1 MERKAERA
9 PVQAEPARFPAWLAW
24 AAVLGWGGFVLFSHY
39 SSLLPESSLL
49 ARALSPFQ
57 YFPVSFKASAAAA
70 SSLLA
75 GCVFAAAAVMA
86 GGLLS
91 RLFYRGSTRLERLIF
106 SFGAG
111 LAVFSLAFTVLGFTG
126 LLYKWAVMACGAG
139 LAGFGLFVHLER
151 ARRGFA
157 GADGTGTPCRMVS
170 PADAAG
176 ESLSAADMLLLLLL
190 AGVLLV
196 NLTAALGPEI
206 FYDALVYHLAAP
218 NAYNLAGGIEHI
230 PYNLYSNLPMAHG
243 LLYSAALF
251 FNGDTCA
258 KLLNFSAGLFSA
270 LAAFA
275 LGRRLYGRRAGL
287 WAAALFYAV
296 THVMVASWSA
306 GTDTLLTLFSTLALY
321 SALRAE
327 GEGRYGWLALAGL
340 MAGMAMGTKYTG
352 LFPALGAGAAY
363 LAKERRLDRAML
375 KELAFTGLIAALVV
389 APWLARN
396 WAYKGN
402 PVYPFMT
409 TVFGA
414 DPLSSPEK
422 IKGFLGETRQMGGF
436 EPGRWLMHPWATTM
450 GKVANSEFFSP
461 LFLALLPVCFL
472 LAAPSSAAPPLW
484 AYFLTVW
491 LTWSFSSSMVRFL
504 MPALPAAG
512 VLLAGALAGRERTG
526 LKAGVRWAM
535 LASFCVS
542 AAWGLIIFNS
552 QGRHLV
558 PTGAES
564 REEFLPK
571 TRPGHAYSSWRAY
584 DYINRNLP
592 ADARVLVIG
601 DARTFY
607 LQRQYLAS
615 SVFDLNPVVELS
627 AASRSGRELYE
638 LMAGAGITHLVLN
651 VAEAIRLGRGYRTF
665 YWDAAARRNFYDFW
679 DRHAVELQGW
689 TETEAGRFVNRVAV
703 YEIAAEK
710 PGRQP
715 AFNLVRDVVM
725 RGIEGER

>member
-1 MERKAERA
+1 MGKKHRKGDKKPERA
-9 PVQAEPARFPAWLAW
+9 SAQTEPARFPAWLAW
-24 AAVLGWGGFVLFSHY
+24 TALLGWGGFVLYSHY
-39 SSLLPESSLL
+39 SSFLPESSLL
-49 ARALSPFQ
+49 LPALSPSQ
-57 YFPVSFKASAAAA
+57 YLPVSFKAVAGAGAG
-70 SSLLA
+70 LLA
-75 GCVFAAAAVMA
+75 GAVFAAVAVMA

-91 RLFYRGSTRLERLIF
+91 SLFYRGSTRLERLIF

-111 LAVFSLAFTVLGFTG
+111 LAVLSLAFTALGFAG

-139 LAGFGLFVHLER
+139 LAGFGLFVHIETG
-151 ARRGFA
+151 RR
-157 GADGTGTPCRMVS
+157 DP
-170 PADAAG
+170 PAQPPPG
-176 ESLSAADMLLLLLL
+176 ETLSAADMLLLPLL
-190 AGVLLV
+190 AGVVLV

-243 LLYSAALF
+243 MLYSGALF
-251 FNGDTCA
+251 LDGDTCA
-258 KLLNFSAGLFSA
+258 KLLNFCAGLFSA
-270 LAAFA
+270 AAAFT

-287 WAAALFYAV
+287 WAAAVFYAL

-321 SALRAE
+321 AALRAE
-327 GEGRYGWLALAGL
+327 GEGRRGWLALAGL

-352 LFPALGAGAAY
+352 LFPVLGAGAAY
-363 LAKERRLDRAML
+363 LVKERRFDRAML

-389 APWLARN
+389 APWLAKN
-396 WAYKGN
+396 WAYKAN

-409 TVFGA
+409 SVFGA

-422 IKGFLGETRQMGGF
+422 IKGFLMETRQMGGF
-436 EPGRWLMHPWATTM
+436 ELKRWLLHPWEITM
-450 GKVANSEFFSP
+450 GKVGNSEFFSP

-472 LAAPSSAAPPLW
+472 LAAPSAAAPPLW

-512 VLLAGALAGRERTG
+512 VLMAGALSGRAN
-526 LKAGVRWAM
+526 AGVKLLSRWVM

-552 QGRHLV
+552 QSRHLV

-584 DYINRNLP
+584 DYVNRNLP
-592 ADARVLVIG
+592 EDARVLVIG

-607 LQRQYLAS
+607 LRRPYLAA

-627 AASRSGRELYE
+627 AASRSGRDLYE
-638 LMAGAGITHLVLN
+638 RLTAAGVTHIVLN
-651 VAEAIRLGRGYRTF
+651 VAEAIRLGRGYGSF

-689 TETEAGRFVNRVAV
+689 TETEEGRFSNRVAV
-703 YEIAAEK
+703 YEIAEEK
-710 PGRQP
+710 PGRPP

-725 RGIEGER
+725 RGIDAAG